1 MSGGSAA
8 AWAASASATDLRVR
22 TAELDRR
29 ALAATPAYLR
39 RVEALAS
46 EAVEEIRAIR
56 TRRIAELRTV
66 DPGAAAGLQR
76 SGWRTVS
83 LLASLVAAAGAF
95 AAVFSRAAFD
105 LDAALPWIVA
115 ALALAV
121 AGMAGSLLPLRAEV
135 PPTSGAVAVAWVPVV
150 LGVATLVGA
159 WNVVGGEPGTA
170 AWFAAGAVALV
181 AQAGLAIGSVAVRRR
196 MSGADRS
203 RQDERLGTFGS
214 DLGRE
219 ASVVID
225 RAADRVREQFAALDA
240 ADRARADG
248 EVAAAYRELERR
260 RMIPPGTPPHVP
272 GLLILDRTATAAAA
286 SIGAKDAPVLVAL
299 PAATR

>member
-1 MSGGSAA
+1 M
-8 AWAASASATDLRVR
+8 
-22 TAELDRR
+22 
-29 ALAATPAYLR
+29 
-39 RVEALAS
+39 
-46 EAVEEIRAIR
+46 
-56 TRRIAELRTV
+56 
-66 DPGAAAGLQR
+66 DPGAAEGLQR
-76 SGWRTVS
+76 SGWRTAS
-83 LLASLVAAAGAF
+83 LLASLAAAAGAF
-95 AAVFSRAAFD
+95 AAVFSRAEFD

-170 AWFAAGAVALV
+170 PWFAAGAIALV

-203 RQDERLGTFGS
+203 RQDERLGAFGS

-225 RAADRVREQFAALDA
+225 RVADRVREQFAALDG

-260 RMIPPGTPPHVP
+260 GMVAPGTPPHVP

-299 PAATR
+299 PAPTR

>member
-1 MSGGSAA
+1 MSARSAA
-8 AWAASASATDLRVR
+8 AWAASASATDVRVR

-29 ALAATPAYLR
+29 ALASTPAYLR

-46 EAVEEIRAIR
+46 DAVEEIRAIR
-56 TRRIAELRTV
+56 TRRIAELRGV

-83 LLASLVAAAGAF
+83 LLASLIAAAGAF

-105 LDAALPWIVA
+105 LETALPWIVV
-115 ALALAV
+115 ALAVAV
-121 AGMAGSLLPLRAEV
+121 AGMAGSLLPLRADV

-150 LGVATLVGA
+150 LGVASLVGA

-170 AWFAAGAVALV
+170 PWFVAGAVASV
-181 AQAGLAIGSVAVRRR
+181 VQAALAVGSLAVRRR

-214 DLGRE
+214 ELGRE
-219 ASVVID
+219 ASAVID
-225 RAADRVREQFAALDA
+225 RAADRVRDLFAELPA

-260 RMIPPGTPPHVP
+260 GMVAPGTAPHVP

-286 SIGAKDAPVLVAL
+286 SIGAKGAPVLVAL

>member
-46 EAVEEIRAIR
+46 EAVGEIRAIR

-76 SGWRTVS
+76 SGWRTAS

-95 AAVFSRAAFD
+95 AAVFSRAEFD

-115 ALALAV
+115 SLALAV

-159 WNVVGGEPGTA
+159 WNAVGGEPGTA
-170 AWFAAGAVALV
+170 PRFAAGAIALV

-203 RQDERLGTFGS
+203 RQDERLGAFGS
-214 DLGRE
+214 DLGRDS
-219 ASVVID
+219 SVVID
-225 RAADRVREQFAALDA
+225 RAADRVRQQFAALDA

-248 EVAAAYRELERR
+248 EVAAA
-260 RMIPPGTPPHVP
+260 
-272 GLLILDRTATAAAA
+272 

-299 PAATR
+299 PAPTR